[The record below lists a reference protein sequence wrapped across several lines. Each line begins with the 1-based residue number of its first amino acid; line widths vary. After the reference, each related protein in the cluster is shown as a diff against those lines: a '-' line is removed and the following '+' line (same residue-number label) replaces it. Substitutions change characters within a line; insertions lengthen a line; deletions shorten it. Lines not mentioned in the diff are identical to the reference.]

1 MSGRRKF
8 LESGETTT
16 AKNGVELDDEG
27 LLDNSEEIRIYSTE
41 TIVFLIREGYYY
53 I

>member
-1 MSGRRKF
+1 MM
-8 LESGETTT
+8 
-16 AKNGVELDDEG
+16 EG

-41 TIVFLIREGYYY
+41 TIKLWEGYYY